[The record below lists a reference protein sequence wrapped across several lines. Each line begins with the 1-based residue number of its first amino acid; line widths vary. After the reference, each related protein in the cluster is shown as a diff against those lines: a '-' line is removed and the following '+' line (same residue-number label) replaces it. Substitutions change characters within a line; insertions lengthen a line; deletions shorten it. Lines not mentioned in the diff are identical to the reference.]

1 MWLECAR
8 GLSAAG
14 HATEAIKALEW
25 LVESH
30 PAEPVFRFE
39 LSNAHAAVG
48 NYHRARLCWSRS
60 RTRAW
65 TPMSGWPPSCGP
77 PQCAIRG
84 ERHLG
89 PARPRPAAG
98 CVAGPAGDGRASSE
112 DVIRF
117 AQIAVDHRVEDPSG
131 AGLAEAEQAIVDA
144 LEQSPGDVSLLEHQL
159 LIRQLTGDPRVHD
172 SLRELERV
180 RPDSPLL
187 QAFVEQPTDRQ
198 VLEETQARLARLF
211 QDAVQSDPSTRAAAL
226 TDLGAEVARFP
237 GEVQRRTA
245 YALALMIAGRH
256 DEAVEQASVGARLAG
271 DDHAMH
277 FNLGQVFLGA
287 GKVKRARKHLLL
299 ARQYAVDDE
308 ERADAD
314 AARPARWLTSRPA
327 TRTSTTSSTG
337 SCSRRRTG

>member
-1 MWLECAR
+1 MLESIPDEGVDPDVWMAAKLR
-8 GLSAAG
+8 AAAMRDPGESA
-14 HATEAIKALEW
+14 TW
-25 LVESH
+25 DQ
-30 PAEPVFRFE
+30 PVRD
-39 LSNAHAAVG
+39 LQRDVL
-48 NYHRARLCWSRS
+48 RARLA
-60 RTRAW
+60 T
-65 TPMSGWPPSCGP
+65 
-77 PQCAIRG
+77 
-84 ERHLG
+84 
-89 PARPRPAAG
+89 
-98 CVAGPAGDGRASSE
+98 GRASSE

-314 AARPARWLTSRPA
+314 KLLARLD
-327 TRTSTTSSTG
+327 G
-337 SCSRRRTG
+337 